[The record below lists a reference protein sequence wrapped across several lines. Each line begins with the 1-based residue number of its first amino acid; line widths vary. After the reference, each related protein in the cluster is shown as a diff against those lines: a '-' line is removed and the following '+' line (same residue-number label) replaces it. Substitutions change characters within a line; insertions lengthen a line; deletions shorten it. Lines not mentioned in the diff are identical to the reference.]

1 MVGEL
6 DSYPRPPLHSE
17 LLVAMIN
24 MEISWLK
31 NLWLLLFQPEK
42 VHFELTHRNSVSLN
56 SGLHR

>member
-6 DSYPRPPLHSE
+6 DSYPRPRLHSE

-42 VHFELTHRNSVSLN
+42 VNFKLTHRNSVSLN

>member
-6 DSYPRPPLHSE
+6 DSYPRPPLHGE